1 MEQEQQP
8 HSQKNATADAQENA
22 PLPPAP
28 EEAKKQNKAVAFFAD
43 ILRGVG
49 IGVAFIIPGFSGG
62 SVAAILGIYEKLVG
76 AIADIFKHFKKS
88 VLTLLPILIGMLL
101 GIAALIYPIQLG
113 LKHFPIPTV
122 SLFVG
127 LALGGIPSVT
137 EKMRGGRVSWKHIL
151 AFAIPL
157 VAAAALC
164 FLPLAGD
171 VDLFSLNAWGYLL
184 LVVVGAVGS
193 CALVVPGISGS
204 MLLLIFGYYN
214 PVVGMITGNLLHGQE
229 VGTCLAVLACLAV
242 GVVIGFFAISVLMKF
257 CLKRAPRGTH
267 FAILGFILGSIPA
280 VFVST
285 LRESHW
291 NAQLEN
297 ASRLSALMHS
307 PWYWVVAAALLLAGF
322 ALSFCFVWFAR
333 KKKKES
339 EISEP

>member
-1 MEQEQQP
+1 MEEQEQQP
-8 HSQKNATADAQENA
+8 SARGSA
-22 PLPPAP
+22 
-28 EEAKKQNKAVAFFAD
+28 EEEKQAKCKKVAAFFTD

-88 VLTLLPILIGMLL
+88 VLTLLPIFIGMLL

-113 LKHFPIPTV
+113 LRNFPIPTV

-137 EKMRGGRVSWKHIL
+137 EKMKGGRVSWKHIL

-164 FLPLAGD
+164 FLPLAGK
-171 VDLFSLNAWGYLL
+171 VDLTSLHFGGYLL
-184 LVVVGAVGS
+184 LIVIGAVGS

-214 PVVGMITGNLLHGQE
+214 SIVELITVDLLHGQN
-229 VGTCLAVLACLAV
+229 VGVCFAVLACLAV
-242 GVVIGFFAISVLMKF
+242 GVVVGFFAISVLMKF

-285 LRESHW
+285 LREAASF
-291 NAQLEN
+291 EN
-297 ASRLSALMHS
+297 AEHLSALMHS
-307 PWYWVVAAALLLAGF
+307 PWYWVVAAVLLLAGF
-322 ALSFCFVWFAR
+322 AASFCFVWFAK
-333 KKKKES
+333 KKKKETK
-339 EISEP
+339 IPEP